1 MAGGIRH
8 TGIAEGKPVR
18 ERRTLSQRQLTY
30 EAVGMTLAGGA
41 VSVPA
46 GYRGYEKTVNIGNGV
61 VRWEFASAA
70 VLRWGVKTRSGF
82 TVVADRPSDHDP
94 RVVLD
99 QRYWLTA
106 RVGPFHVREPIQVVA
121 VVDEPDRKGFA
132 YGTLSG
138 HPVSGE
144 EAFIVDRQRDDG
156 VWLTIRSL
164 TQPTEGAWRAVGP
177 AVALAQRCYR
187 RRYLRALTGPN

>member
-1 MAGGIRH
+1 M
-8 TGIAEGKPVR
+8 R
-18 ERRTLSQRQLTY
+18 ERGTLSQRRLTY
-30 EAVGMTLAGGA
+30 DAVGMTLAGGA
-41 VSVPA
+41 ASVPA
-46 GYRGYEKTVNIGNGV
+46 GYRRYEKTVNIGDGT

-70 VLRWGVKTRSGF
+70 VLQWGVKTRSGF
-82 TVVADRPSDHDP
+82 TVVADRPSERDP
-94 RVVLD
+94 QVILD

-121 VVDEPDRKGFA
+121 VIDEPDRKGFA

-144 EAFIVDRQRDDG
+144 EAFIVNRHRDDS

-164 TQPTEGAWRAVGP
+164 TQPTEGVWRAVGP
-177 AVALAQRCYR
+177 AVASAQRCYR
-187 RRYLRALTGPN
+187 RRYRRALIGQN

>member
-1 MAGGIRH
+1 MA
-8 TGIAEGKPVR
+8 
-18 ERRTLSQRQLTY
+18 
-30 EAVGMTLAGGA
+30 A
-41 VSVPA
+41 VSVPS
-46 GYRGYEKTVNIGNGV
+46 GYRGYEKTVKIGAGV
-61 VRWEFASAA
+61 ARWEFASAA
-70 VLRWGVKTRSGF
+70 VLQWGVKTRSGF
-82 TVVADRPSDHDP
+82 TVVADRPTDHDP
-94 RVVLD
+94 QVVLD

-106 RVGPFHVREPIQVVA
+106 RVGPSTSGNQSRSSQSI
-121 VVDEPDRKGFA
+121 DEPDRKGFA

-144 EAFIVDRQRDDG
+144 EAFIVDRQRDDS

-164 TQPTEGAWRAVGP
+164 TQPTEGVWRAVGP